1 MSDIKELQRRFSI
14 PDVVRIEP
22 GEGGLTR
29 VAVTACEVQAH
40 VYLHGAHVTHYGPPG
55 GRAVLFMSAKSLF
68 QPGKAI
74 RGGVPVIFPW
84 FGGKAGDPAAP
95 AHGLARTTEWNL
107 ADVRQSSE
115 GPVVLT
121 LELTSTPQ
129 MRKLWPHEFSLRYLV
144 TVGATLDLALE
155 VRNTSGSAFTFEEAL
170 HTYLTVG
177 DVRKVKIEG
186 LAGRE
191 FLDKT
196 DGQRRKT
203 QAPGAME
210 ITGETDRVYLN
221 TADVVTVTDPQLG
234 RRLSVEKQGSQA
246 TVVWNPWIAKAK
258 AMADFG
264 DEEWP
269 GMLCI
274 ETANAAE
281 NAISLAA
288 GQTHRMSASISSKA
302 GATKQWEM
310 SGGPRQ

>member
-14 PDVVRIEP
+14 PGVVTIEP
-22 GEGGLTR
+22 GQGGLTR
-29 VAVTACEVQAH
+29 VAVTACEVEAH
-40 VYLHGAHVTHYGPPG
+40 VYLHGAHVTHYGPQG

-84 FGGKAGDPAAP
+84 FGGKADDATAP
-95 AHGLARTTEWNL
+95 AHGLARTTEWGL
-107 ADVRQSSE
+107 ADVKQSTDGS
-115 GPVVLT
+115 VVLT
-121 LELTSTPQ
+121 LELASSQDT
-129 MRKLWPHEFSLRYLV
+129 RKFWPHEFSLRYLV
-144 TVGATLDLALE
+144 TIGPTLELALE
-155 VRNTSGSAFTFEEAL
+155 VRNTSSSAFTFEEAL
-170 HTYLTVG
+170 HTYLAVG
-177 DVRKVKIEG
+177 DVRTAQIDG

-203 QAPGAME
+203 QPPGLFAL
-210 ITGETDRVYLN
+210 TSETDRVYLN
-221 TADVVTVTDPQLG
+221 TTDRVTVIDGQLG
-234 RRLSVEKQGSQA
+234 RRLSVDKQGSHT

-264 DEEWP
+264 DDEWP
-269 GMLCI
+269 GMLCV

-281 NAISLAA
+281 NAVSLPA
-288 GQTHRMSASISSKA
+288 GQTHRMVASITRKV

-310 SGGPRQ
+310 SGGPR